1 MAMTSEEVLLEVNK
15 VFVRVFER
23 PGLVVSATTTASDVE
38 GWDSLNH
45 TLLIGEVQK
54 HFNVK
59 FALKEVMKFQN
70 VGDLC
75 AVLRAKL
82 GG

>member
-1 MAMTSEEVLLEVNK
+1 MTSEEVLLEVNK
-15 VFVRVFER
+15 VFSRVFGR
-23 PGLVVSATTTASDVE
+23 PDLVVNAATTARDVE

-45 TLLIGEVQK
+45 TLLVAEVQK
-54 HFNVK
+54 HFKVK
-59 FALKEVMKFQN
+59 FTLREVMKFQN
-70 VGDLC
+70 VGDMC